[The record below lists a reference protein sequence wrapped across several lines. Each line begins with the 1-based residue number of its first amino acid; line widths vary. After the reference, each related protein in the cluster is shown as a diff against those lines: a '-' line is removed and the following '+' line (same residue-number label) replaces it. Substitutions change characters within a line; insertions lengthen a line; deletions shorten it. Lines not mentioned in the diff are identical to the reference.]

1 MTTDGPDPMTDKP
14 RFATRVVR
22 AVAPPRSA
30 SRPLTPSIDLANVY
44 VFDDLDQVDA
54 VWEGTTPGYVYGRFG
69 TANHALLVGVSHP
82 CPDLPHF
89 LHAEADVEEVVLAV
103 PLEDVEVL
111 LLVVLLVVVELLVV
125 VVVLLVVL
133 VVLLV
138 VLVVLIVVVAEVELV
153 EVVIAT
159 GEYVNV
165 VVFQTGF
172 VLIELDH
179 EALTV

>member
-1 MTTDGPDPMTDKP
+1 VERSPVP
-14 RFATRVVR
+14 
-22 AVAPPRSA
+22 APPA
-30 SRPLTPSIDLANVY
+30 DV
-44 VFDDLDQVDA
+44 VVEDV
-54 VWEGTTPGYVYGRFG
+54 GRIVVE
-69 TANHALLVGVSHP
+69 LL
-82 CPDLPHF
+82 
-89 LHAEADVEEVVLAV
+89 AEADVEEVVLAV

-165 VVFQTGF
+165 VVLQTGL

>member
-1 MTTDGPDPMTDKP
+1 MN
-14 RFATRVVR
+14 A
-22 AVAPPRSA
+22 A
-30 SRPLTPSIDLANVY
+30 
-44 VFDDLDQVDA
+44 
-54 VWEGTTPGYVYGRFG
+54 TTPTPTTAIPIRLTVERSPVPTPPADVVVEDVGRIVVE
-69 TANHALLVGVSHP
+69 LL
-82 CPDLPHF
+82 
-89 LHAEADVEEVVLAV
+89 AEADVEEVVLAV

-133 VVLLV
+133 VVL
-138 VLVVLIVVVAEVELV
+138 IVVVAVVELV

>member
-1 MTTDGPDPMTDKP
+1 VN
-14 RFATRVVR
+14 AT
-22 AVAPPRSA
+22 
-30 SRPLTPSIDLANVY
+30 
-44 VFDDLDQVDA
+44 
-54 VWEGTTPGYVYGRFG
+54 TTPTPTTAIPIRLTVERSPVPTPPADVVVEDVGRIVFEP
-69 TANHALLVGVSHP
+69 L
-82 CPDLPHF
+82 
-89 LHAEADVEEVVLAV
+89 AEAEVEEVVLAV
-103 PLEDVEVL
+103 RVEDVEVPL
-111 LLVVLLVVVELLVV
+111 VVVLLVVVELLVV
-125 VVVLLVVL
+125 VVVLLIVL